1 MFSNPSCQCCDKE
14 KKTFNEMHWITFSW
28 TSSLFCCP
36 PLCLPCCIL
45 TIFSCISTQILDSSK
60 KYGDAHKK
68 KKDLEEVEL
77 TLGQKQLAW
86 QYIMGKLL
94 LPPSLLR
101 AKTLKCETRIFCLC
115 TCESRE
121 RGRKS
126 VFMLSRF
133 PVSSNFVSSPSPSIF
148 EVETRNGLQ
157 IIQTHWNKSTNEAAL
172 VHLICSKS
180 RGIFSS
186 VRVRVGART
195 IGNHFSSQG

>member
-121 RGRKS
+121 KER
-126 VFMLSRF
+126 FYPLSFSLSLRISF
-133 PVSSNFVSSPSPSIF
+133 RPLPLLFLKLK
-148 EVETRNGLQ
+148 R
-157 IIQTHWNKSTNEAAL
+157 AMD
-172 VHLICSKS
+172 SK
-180 RGIFSS
+180 
-186 VRVRVGART
+186 
-195 IGNHFSSQG
+195 